1 MFLHCDLESYFFS
14 KYCLTVYKNSEENVI
29 MRLRDPCP
37 LAVFSG
43 LIIQNLSVM
52 LSTSR
57 NSGILIDS
65 IILLFQ
71 IEKTTQS
78 TIRYLAIL
86 LYVLNP
92 ISWKLF
98 LLVLNLFDV
107 DRLLLKYKWSGKS
120 QFLEALLT
128 SIFAEQQPNP

>member
-1 MFLHCDLESYFFS
+1 
-14 KYCLTVYKNSEENVI
+14 

-92 ISWKLF
+92 IS
-98 LLVLNLFDV
+98 
-107 DRLLLKYKWSGKS
+107 
-120 QFLEALLT
+120 
-128 SIFAEQQPNP
+128 